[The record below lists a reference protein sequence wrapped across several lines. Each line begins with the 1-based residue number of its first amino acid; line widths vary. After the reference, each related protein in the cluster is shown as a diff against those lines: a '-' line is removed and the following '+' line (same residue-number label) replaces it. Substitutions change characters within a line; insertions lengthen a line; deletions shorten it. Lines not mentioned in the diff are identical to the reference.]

1 MISISIGVGE
11 FFYPP
16 SYPKSQKKSPNKV
29 IKKQKNTSATA
40 RKLHSAFA
48 MKKRVVGNTSFD
60 ALISERMGLTIYYR
74 KGDSEPSPVL
84 EK

>member
-11 FFYPP
+11 FFLPTIIP
-16 SYPKSQKKSPNKV
+16 EEPKKSPNKV

-84 EK
+84 QK